1 MKALLLTVA
10 LCAVQF
16 VSAQIRII
24 SQDAVRKAADIEV
37 AESSLQFKPQS
48 VDFGTIDEMSGVWH
62 GSAKLR
68 NSGAETLAIT
78 QIKSTCGCLKA
89 EFAKRVL
96 APKEQTK
103 VILKYYPRGHT
114 GRVMQRLFVY
124 TNSSE
129 SNPSAMLRLQ
139 GVVTASADRSDDYP
153 YTRGALR
160 WFTSRHSAGPRR
172 LPRGA
177 PSICSN

>member
-62 GSAKLR
+62 GSAKHR

-78 QIKSTCGCLKA
+78 QIKSSDRGDCGCF
-89 EFAKRVL
+89 E
-96 APKEQTK
+96 
-103 VILKYYPRGHT
+103 ILPSRPR
-114 GRVMQRLFVY
+114 RA
-124 TNSSE
+124 SS
-129 SNPSAMLRLQ
+129 S
-139 GVVTASADRSDDYP
+139 ASAYL
-153 YTRGALR
+153 YEYFG
-160 WFTSRHSAGPRR
+160 
-172 LPRGA
+172 
-177 PSICSN
+177 